1 MPSGSRELPINH
13 LDAGAAVRTPNRA
26 HVHVC
31 TVSEL
36 VRSLVERRGL
46 SEREATEIVA
56 RALREDPRALPR
68 RQRVPTEARIR
79 IERLAGT
86 RSV

>member
-1 MPSGSRELPINH
+1 
-13 LDAGAAVRTPNRA
+13 
-26 HVHVC
+26 VHVC

-36 VRSLVERRGL
+36 VRSIVERRGL

-56 RALREDPRALPR
+56 RVLREDPRHLPR

-79 IERLAGT
+79 IERLCAAP
-86 RSV
+86 R

>member
-1 MPSGSRELPINH
+1 M
-13 LDAGAAVRTPNRA
+13 
-26 HVHVC
+26 HVC

-56 RALREDPRALPR
+56 RALREDPRSLPR
-68 RQRVPTEARIR
+68 RHRVPTEARIR
-79 IERLAGT
+79 IEQLAGA
-86 RSV
+86 RGG